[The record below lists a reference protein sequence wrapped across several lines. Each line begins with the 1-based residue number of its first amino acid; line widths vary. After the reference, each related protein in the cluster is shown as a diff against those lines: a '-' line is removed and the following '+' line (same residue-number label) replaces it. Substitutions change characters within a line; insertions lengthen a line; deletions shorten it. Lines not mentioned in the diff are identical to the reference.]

1 MIVRMWHGRTPK
13 EKAGAYTEFLK
24 SKAIPDY
31 QSVEGNLGLTFL
43 KRDEEE
49 ITHFLLIT
57 YWNSFE
63 SIKKF
68 AGSDP
73 EVAKYYEE
81 DEEFLLEKELNVIHY
96 EVFFDTAR
104 DYLSLSDFNT

>member
-1 MIVRMWHGRTPK
+1 MIVRMWHGRTAK
-13 EKAGAYTEFLK
+13 EKAGAYVEFLK

-31 QSVEGNLGLTFL
+31 QSVKRNLGLTFL

-49 ITHFLLIT
+49 ITHFLLMI

-68 AGSDP
+68 AGSNP

-81 DEEFLLEKELNVIHY
+81 DEEFLFEKEPSVIHY
-96 EVFFDTAR
+96 EVFFDSA
-104 DYLSLSDFNT
+104 LNPESK

>member
-1 MIVRMWHGRTPK
+1 MIVRMWHGRTSK
-13 EKAGAYTEFLK
+13 EKAGAYEEFLK

-43 KRDEEE
+43 KRDEE
-49 ITHFLLIT
+49 IFTHFLLIT

-81 DEEFLLEKELNVIHY
+81 DEEFLLEKELTVTHY
-96 EVFFDTAR
+96 EVFYDSTR
-104 DYLSLSDFNT
+104 D

>member
-1 MIVRMWHGRTPK
+1 MIVRMWHGRTSK
-13 EKAGAYTEFLK
+13 VKAGAYEEFLK

-31 QSVEGNLGLTFL
+31 QSIEGNLGLTFL
-43 KRDEEE
+43 KRDEEK

-81 DEEFLLEKELNVIHY
+81 DEEFLLEKELTVTHY
-96 EVFFDTAR
+96 EVFYDSTR
-104 DYLSLSDFNT
+104 D

>member
-1 MIVRMWHGRTPK
+1 MIVRLWHGKTSR
-13 EKAGAYTEFLK
+13 EKADEYTEFLK

-31 QSVEGNLGLTFL
+31 QSVEGNLGLTFS
-43 KRDEEE
+43 KRDEEDF
-49 ITHFLLIT
+49 THFLLIT

-68 AGSDP
+68 AGSDH

-81 DEEFLLEKELNVIHY
+81 DEEFLLEKEPNVIHY
-96 EVFFDTAR
+96 EVFFDTTR
-104 DYLSLSDFNT
+104 ELERS

>member
-13 EKAGAYTEFLK
+13 EKADAYEEFLK

-31 QSVEGNLGLTFL
+31 QSIEGNLGLTFL
-43 KRDEEE
+43 KRDEKE

-81 DEEFLLEKELNVIHY
+81 DEEYLLEKKLNVTHY
-96 EVFFDTAR
+96 DVFYDSTR
-104 DYLSLSDFNT
+104 V

>member
-13 EKAGAYTEFLK
+13 EKAGAYMGFLK

-49 ITHFLLIT
+49 ITHFLLIS

-81 DEEFLLEKELNVIHY
+81 DEEFLLEKEQTVIHY

-104 DYLSLSDFNT
+104 D

>member
-1 MIVRMWHGRTPK
+1 MIVRIWHGRTVK
-13 EKAGAYTEFLK
+13 EKADAYMEFLK

-57 YWNSFE
+57 YWNSLE

-73 EVAKYYEE
+73 EMAKYYPE
-81 DEEFLLEKELNVIHY
+81 DDAFLLEKEPTVIHY
-96 EVFFDTAR
+96 EVFFDTTR
-104 DYLSLSDFNT
+104 EVEP